1 MQHREERSLASLTG
15 LFIEFVGDE
24 FIKKLERELII
35 FLQVC
40 YVVFFFFFFL
50 MLSLILKGFLRYGN
64 IYIDTVESIIVIIQ
78 RLRKIK

>member
-40 YVVFFFFFFL
+40 YVVFFSFFF
-50 MLSLILKGFLRYGN
+50 
-64 IYIDTVESIIVIIQ
+64 
-78 RLRKIK
+78 

>member
-40 YVVFFFFFFL
+40 YVVFFFFFL